1 MAHLPACLHV
11 NLTLSRLQHTEEV
24 KKDWKK
30 AAKGDAA
37 VRLAALMDE
46 DGKQGVAAA
55 FEQVCV
61 RSGWHACRR
70 LQHVAQR

>member
-1 MAHLPACLHV
+1 M
-11 NLTLSRLQHTEEV
+11 

-61 RSGWHACRR
+61 RNGWHACRR